1 MEMIQQ
7 KSGKKWK
14 WNEKFNCGLGLVS
27 STAAG
32 FMPSC
37 IFKWDFALTEFFTGI
52 LLMKMGG
59 GVASRMRGRA
69 ALKRKKK
76 NILIYIMYEYAQRY
90 KTFI

>member
-1 MEMIQQ
+1 MLKKKDGNDSKK
-7 KSGKKWK
+7 KSGKK

-52 LLMKMGG
+52 LQMEMGG

-76 NILIYIMYEYAQRY
+76 RTY
-90 KTFI
+90 

>member
-52 LLMKMGG
+52 LQMEMGG
-59 GVASRMRGRA
+59 GRGQSDA
-69 ALKRKKK
+69 WACGPQKKK
-76 NILIYIMYEYAQRY
+76 KRTY
-90 KTFI
+90 